1 MTRIILSINEVAS
14 MFEVSRYA
22 VDQWIRSGKITAVWT
37 SPKRRGIYQSE
48 VDRFIEEYDLVVS
61 SP

>member
-1 MTRIILSINEVAS
+1 
-14 MFEVSRYA
+14 MFGVSRFA
-22 VDQWIRSGKITAVWT
+22 VNNWIKSGRMTAVWT
-37 SPKRRGIYQSE
+37 SPKRRGIYRSE